1 MKSRTYLS
9 QTELMVMLA
18 IMRLG
23 ENAYGVPIAQEIGKC
38 TGREIAIGVVY
49 SALKHLEED
58 GFIRSSL
65 GEATA
70 ARGGRAKTYFRVT
83 APGCKQVK
91 ETQQALLRMW
101 NGIPRLKSGSA

>member
-38 TGREIAIGVVY
+38 TGRGIAIGVVY

-58 GFIRSSL
+58 GLICSSL

-70 ARGGRAKTYFRVT
+70 SRGGRAKTYFT
-83 APGCKQVK
+83 ATASGYKQVK
-91 ETQQALLRMW
+91 ETQRALRRMW
-101 NGIPRLKSGSA
+101 NGIPQLRSGPA